1 MNQPSVL
8 IISDQP
14 GFARDIVSHW
24 QLERTV
30 PAFTMMSSEFWN
42 PANAAPCDLVIVGA
56 AQVAEPR
63 LGLLLKGLDGLGA
76 PCVCVVDQTSAFHR
90 LRSEH
95 PRVLPLRQAED
106 WLSALVVLGVEV
118 LRRAELGSRLR
129 RADQAVSANQHQAAL
144 GRYMLEMRHGFN
156 NALTAVLG
164 NAELLML
171 DGEGLSPQVREQVET
186 IQSMALRLHEMM
198 QRFSSLEAELNMEER
213 DVRSDTHHGTAAYL
227 QGSFDQNGP
236 GR

>member
-1 MNQPSVL
+1 ML
-8 IISDQP
+8 
-14 GFARDIVSHW
+14 F
-24 QLERTV
+24 
-30 PAFTMMSSEFWN
+30 
-42 PANAAPCDLVIVGA
+42 
-56 AQVAEPR
+56 
-63 LGLLLKGLDGLGA
+63 
-76 PCVCVVDQTSAFHR
+76 
-90 LRSEH
+90 RS
-95 PRVLPLRQAED
+95 
-106 WLSALVVLGVEV
+106 
-118 LRRAELGSRLR
+118 
-129 RADQAVSANQHQAAL
+129 
-144 GRYMLEMRHGFN
+144 N

-213 DVRSDTHHGTAAYL
+213 DVRSDTHQGTAAYL